1 MSFEP
6 RSVYEFGDVPAAVPP
21 LRGWPAVR
29 VASVT
34 DHVVK
39 DLRAMGLLK
48 DTKAAQAVVLKTV
61 TDCLYGSRA
70 IPEGKR

>member
-6 RSVYEFGDVPAAVPP
+6 RSVYEFGDVPATVPP
-21 LRGWPAVR
+21 LRGWRAVR

-39 DLRAMGLLK
+39 DLCARGLLK
-48 DTKAAQAVVLKTV
+48 DPATAKAVVLRTIG
-61 TDCLYGSRA
+61 DCLYGSRA
-70 IPEGKR
+70 IPEKP

>member
-6 RSVYEFGDVPAAVPP
+6 RSVYEFGDVPAQIPTV
-21 LRGWPAVR
+21 RGWRAVR

-39 DLRAMGLLK
+39 DLRARGLLK
-48 DTKAAQAVVLKTV
+48 DSKAAHVVVLQTI

-70 IPEGKR
+70 IPEPKP